1 MKNNHN
7 HYQNLALQ
15 MMDFVMI
22 KNIVMEDNW
31 MVVEEDNWMVV
42 EEDNWMVAGKDNW
55 MVAGKDN

>member
-22 KNIVMEDNW
+22 KNFVMKNNWMMLEDNW
-31 MVVEEDNWMVV
+31 MMLEDNWMMV
-42 EEDNWMVAGKDNW
+42 EDN
-55 MVAGKDN
+55 